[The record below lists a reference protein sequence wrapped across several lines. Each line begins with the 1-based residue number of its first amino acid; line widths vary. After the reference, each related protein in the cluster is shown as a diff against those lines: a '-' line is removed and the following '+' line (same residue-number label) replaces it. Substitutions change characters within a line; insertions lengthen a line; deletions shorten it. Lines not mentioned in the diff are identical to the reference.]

1 MGLFDRL
8 FGKKSSGASAEA
20 AAAQAPAPEP
30 LPEPDPP
37 PDGVLVLR
45 QGMSVPDS
53 EYVLSVARIML
64 GERMPTELPHAGMS
78 QPVWFRAGEF
88 TRSGVADAA
97 MAYAIKFGL
106 GVCSHRHTEGQG
118 PDGAR
123 VMLIELWREGA

>member
-1 MGLFDRL
+1 
-8 FGKKSSGASAEA
+8 
-20 AAAQAPAPEP
+20 
-30 LPEPDPP
+30 
-37 PDGVLVLR
+37 VLVLR

-53 EYVLSVARIML
+53 DYVLSVARLML

-97 MAYAIKFGL
+97 AAYAVKFGL

-123 VMLIELWREGA
+123 VMLIELWREGG